1 MQLRVLTSGTASAA
15 VGNSLDEL
23 ISAKIAS
30 RIANKD
36 ATIWGKDAEA
46 EASIRLGWVT
56 SAKDSLSLIES
67 ITNLREKF
75 STIGVTRFVLC
86 GMGGSS
92 LAPEV
97 ITKTAGVELLV
108 LDSTSPDQVSAA
120 LGGDLAS
127 TAVIVSSKSGST
139 VETDSQKRAFESAFA
154 KAGIDPKERIVIVT
168 DPDSPMQKAAI
179 ADGYKN
185 FESDP
190 TVGGRYSAL
199 TAFGL
204 VPSGLAGV
212 DVAELLAQA
221 CDVMELLSSDSPENP
236 ALILGAALA
245 RTPGEMG
252 FRDKIG
258 IVDDGT
264 SISGLGDWI
273 EQLVAESTGK
283 LGKGILPVVLEL
295 KSAELSSGLA
305 DLVAV
310 HIQQDAKPVS
320 GDSVSVSGS
329 LGAQLLLWEYATAV
343 ACYLLGVNPF
353 DQPDV
358 ESAKIAARAMLEK
371 MDGPQDPDMTL
382 EGIGVSSLGF
392 SASGNSIS
400 EIIASLTKLVD
411 TDLGYL
417 SIHAYLDRSGLPGA
431 FALRDQLANKIKRP
445 VTFGWA
451 PRFLHSTGQ
460 YHKGGPKQGVF
471 LQLVSESELDLE
483 VPGREFTFGE
493 LIASQ
498 AAGDAKVLSDLGR
511 PVLTLILK
519 DPKSAI
525 QALGEAIQGTARP

>member
-1 MQLRVLTSGTASAA
+1 MTQGMQLKVIASGTAAAA
-15 VGNSLDEL
+15 VEDSLELL
-23 ISAKIAS
+23 ISKRIAS
-30 RIANKD
+30 RIASKD
-36 ATIWGKDAEA
+36 ATVWGEDAEA
-46 EASIRLGWVT
+46 ESSIRLGWVS
-56 SAKDSLSLIES
+56 SARDSLSLLDS
-67 ITNLREKF
+67 IVSLQEKF
-75 STIGVTRFVLC
+75 SAIGVNRFVLC

-97 ITKTAGVELLV
+97 ITKTAGVELVV
-108 LDSTSPDQVSAA
+108 LDSTNPDQVSTA
-120 LGGDLAS
+120 LAGNLAS

-154 KAGIDPKERIVIVT
+154 QAGIDPKERIVIVT
-168 DPDSPMQKAAI
+168 DPDSPMEKAA
-179 ADGYKN
+179 AAAGYQI
-185 FESDP
+185 FQSDP

-212 DVAELLAQA
+212 DLSELLTQA
-221 CDVMELLSSDSPENP
+221 SDVMELLSSDSPENP

-245 RTPGEMG
+245 RTSGEMG

-258 IVDDGT
+258 IVEDGT
-264 SISGLGDWI
+264 NISGLGDWI

-283 LGKGILPVVLEL
+283 LGKGILPLVLNL

-310 HIQQDAKPVS
+310 HIQHEAKPVS

-329 LGAQLLLWEYATAV
+329 LGAQMLLWEYATAV

-358 ESAKIAARAMLEK
+358 ESAKIAARALLEK
-371 MDGPQDPDMTL
+371 MTGPEKPEFVL
-382 EGIGVSSLGF
+382 EGVGVSSAGF
-392 SASGNSIS
+392 KATGNSLS
-400 EIIASLTKLVD
+400 EVIASLTSQVD
-411 TDLGYL
+411 ADLGYL
-417 SIHAYLDRSGLPGA
+417 SIHAYLDRSGVPQA
-431 FALRDQLANKIKRP
+431 VTLRDDFANKIKRP

-471 LQLVSESELDLE
+471 LQLVSSSEYDIE
-483 VPGREFTFGE
+483 IPGRDFSFGD
-493 LIASQ
+493 LISSQ

-511 PVLTLILK
+511 PVLTLALN
-519 DPKSAI
+519 DPKSA
-525 QALGEAIQGTARP
+525 LEAISEAI

>member
-1 MQLRVLTSGTASAA
+1 MMQGTQLKVVTSGTASAA
-15 VGNSLDEL
+15 VDDSLGKL
-23 ISAKIAS
+23 ISERIAS

-36 ATIWGKDAEA
+36 ATVWGKDAEA
-46 EASIRLGWVT
+46 ESSIRLGWVS

-67 ITNLREKF
+67 IISLREKF
-75 STIGVTRFVLC
+75 SSRGVSRFVLC

-97 ITKTAGVELLV
+97 ITKTYGVDLVV

-120 LGGDLAS
+120 LAEDLS
-127 TAVIVSSKSGST
+127 RTAVIVSSKSGST
-139 VETDSQKRAFESAFA
+139 VETDSQKRVFEAAFTN
-154 KAGIDPKERIVIVT
+154 AGIDPRERIVIVT
-168 DPDSPMQKAAI
+168 DPGSPMQKAAA
-179 ADGYKN
+179 ADGYQI

-212 DVAELLAQA
+212 DVAELLTQA
-221 CDVMELLSSDSPENP
+221 TSAMNLLSKDSTDNP
-236 ALILGAALA
+236 ALVLGAALA

-258 IVDDGT
+258 IVEDGT

-283 LGKGILPVVLEL
+283 LGKGILPVVLDL

-310 HIQQDAKPVS
+310 HIQQDAKPIA

-358 ESAKIAARAMLEK
+358 ESAKIAARAMLEN
-371 MDGPQDPDMTL
+371 MDGPQDPEKII

-392 SASGNSIS
+392 SASGTSIS
-400 EIIASLTKLVD
+400 EVIASLTNLVD
-411 TDLGYL
+411 ADLGYL
-417 SIHAYLDRSGLPGA
+417 SIHAYLDRSGLPQA
-431 FALRDQLANKIKRP
+431 LSLRDQFANKLKRP

-471 LQLVSESELDLE
+471 LQLVSASDFDLE
-483 VPGREFTFGE
+483 VPGREFTFGQ

-511 PVLTLILK
+511 PVLTLILQ
-519 DPKSAI
+519 DPKNEIQEISKAI
-525 QALGEAIQGTARP
+525 